1 MKLIKQSLTKQ
12 IAAELEEKIQKEE
25 FKVGSKIPAESE
37 LVSYFGVSRNTV
49 REAVQSLIFAG
60 ILEARQ
66 GDGTYVLA
74 KEKLEVEFFGL
85 LNKTEK
91 QEIQEVR
98 LLLEEYIVVSACLN
112 ATEEDLSNIQLAL
125 SNLNLESSTLEEN
138 TLADIEFHRAIASA
152 THNSL
157 LINIYQYISRY
168 VHDLTGERLA
178 IYEDKK
184 KSVKNIHNDLF
195 EAIKNKDCELA
206 KKLMIKIVEF

>member
-12 IAAELEEKIQKEE
+12 IATELEEKIQKGE
-25 FKVGSKIPAESE
+25 FEVGSKIPTEPE

-66 GDGTYVLA
+66 GDGTYVMA
-74 KEKLEVEFFGL
+74 KEKFQIEFFSL
-85 LNKTEK
+85 LSKTEK

-98 LLLEEYIVVSACLN
+98 ILLEEYIAISACLN
-112 ATEEDLSNIQLAL
+112 ATKQDLLVIESNL
-125 SNLNLESSTLEEN
+125 NKLNLESSSLEEN
-138 TLADIEFHRAIASA
+138 ILADISFHRAIALA

-157 LINIYQYISRY
+157 IVSIYQYISQY
-168 VHDLTGERLA
+168 VHDLTGQRLA
-178 IYEDKK
+178 IHEDKK
-184 KSVKNIHNDLF
+184 IYVKKLHNNLF

-206 KKLMIKIVEF
+206 KKIMLEIVEF